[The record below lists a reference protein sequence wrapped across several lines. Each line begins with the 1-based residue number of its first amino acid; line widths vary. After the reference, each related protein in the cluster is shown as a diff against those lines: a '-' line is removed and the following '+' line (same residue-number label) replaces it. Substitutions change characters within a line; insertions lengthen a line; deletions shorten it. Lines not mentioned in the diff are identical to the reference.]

1 MDKQRLF
8 DFSPLGE
15 EEVYRRMRERPL
27 SYKEIQV
34 LTGASHA
41 DMTRIITSLSLHYP
55 VYQPCRGLYAV
66 LKD

>member
-1 MDKQRLF
+1 MDKQRVF
-8 DFSPLGE
+8 DFSPLTE
-15 EEVYRRMRERPL
+15 EELYRRMRERPL

-41 DMTRIITSLSLHYP
+41 GMTNIITSLSLRYP